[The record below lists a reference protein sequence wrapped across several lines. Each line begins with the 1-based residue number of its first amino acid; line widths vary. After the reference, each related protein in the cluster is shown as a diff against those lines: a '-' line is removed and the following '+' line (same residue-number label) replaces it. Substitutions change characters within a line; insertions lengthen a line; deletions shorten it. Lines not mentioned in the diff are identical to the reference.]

1 MSDFMH
7 NYLAKQTLSIG
18 NHIWPNVCPFYLP
31 SLLLCDNIY
40 IGHELILFLC
50 AGPIPSSIYSWSIDH
65 ILEHEF
71 FSLGRLGSQGSKG
84 KKWI

>member
-50 AGPIPSSIYSWSIDH
+50 AGPIVIKFCTIKWYNI
-65 ILEHEF
+65 F
-71 FSLGRLGSQGSKG
+71 KSLSDL
-84 KKWI
+84 